1 MILKKE
7 KPNLFGSLDIE
18 IWDLPFDYAQG
29 GEHVEPFVIWCLE
42 FGIYKFDIPR
52 SFFSGK
58 ANELWPCPEGKDF
71 YDGLNEMD
79 VGNY

>member
-18 IWDLPFDYAQG
+18 IWDL
-29 GEHVEPFVIWCLE
+29 FVIWCLE
-42 FGIYKFDIPR
+42 FGIYQFDIPR

-71 YDGLNEMD
+71 YDVLNFNRVKLFIPVPIYPD
-79 VGNY
+79 